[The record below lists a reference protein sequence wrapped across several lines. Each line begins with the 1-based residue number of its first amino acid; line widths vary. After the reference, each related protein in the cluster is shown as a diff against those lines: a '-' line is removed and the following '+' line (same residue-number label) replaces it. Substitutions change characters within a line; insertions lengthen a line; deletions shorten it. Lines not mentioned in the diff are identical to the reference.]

1 MDLVIDKVSNV
12 DSDLMQGASVKESIE
27 GNQTNTFVS
36 SDKVLDKLKNNEA
49 LSGIDKFRFDKS
61 REEDD
66 NLPKSEATGTYPQN
80 LEQLIQESVSKST
93 ARLLTKKALK
103 YLDKDLEVSAG
114 EGVSKQFTVR
124 SAKKEAN
131 SKPTVRIEEG
141 FDLPLKKSGDKSA
154 FESTR
159 SIYIDP
165 KISSFRLHKV
175 TYEMYKLFD
184 NIRAFDS
191 SSRGEKTSDR
201 VSVDI
206 ENVSVAANANLE
218 PSLRKLSIVSSNFGE
233 TEQNTSTLFE
243 SRLKPKPYTSL
254 STLYPEDSNNLTYSI
269 SNRFGNSAS
278 SFSGNSERFEAGVY
292 NSSDLRTSLEHG
304 FLEKSENSGSS
315 LDQPPSHFT
324 STDYDSRDYSQA
336 DYLNNYEDEAR
347 KKFRY
352 PMVYKTA
359 DYTTVYDRGDSK
371 QPEYGTYKYE
381 TSGYKAEAQ
390 GAEKYKV
397 ESGQNDEYKSGG
409 YKGSFE
415 TIHKD
420 SDYEV
425 SEQKEGD
432 CPYSLETNYKSA
444 PSKGYPTE
452 HNGDFNLY
460 KIDLNFKEKV
470 DIEPFATAVS
480 KNRDVEESE
489 GVNFTCFN
497 NGPKSPNNGLKYDD
511 KAVKNESKSTS
522 CDNNAKPTEWSKKSY
537 RQSFNPSYVTKVY
550 VPVDRMHFLPK
561 RRAVVVGCNYL
572 GNPNAQLRGS
582 CNDAFAFAQVLV
594 TKYNFDPSGVVLL
607 LDSRPSPAYTRY
619 LSQFNQNN
627 PFQPN
632 QSGNEFNLDLSR
644 VKSNIIERNVYP
656 TKKTSMFGWHLV
668 DRDLKHLSLSE
679 NLYVDAAVIPA
690 PKEMQPTRANVFR
703 SLKWLNYISGPN
715 DFAVFYFS
723 GQSVQVDDLSGYEGD
738 GFDEALVPTDYERNG
753 LVTCNDLKCLFQSI
767 GATCRLNVFL
777 DTCNMQTVVGGSS
790 RSGPVKGSKMKGIW
804 PFSEPT
810 GKLNTFKCGDW
821 VEKDQKMINQMARA
835 KFIPTLQVDSLS
847 SLSDV
852 QLSLDATHGV
862 VNYCVLSS
870 SNLNS
875 VSLECLFKPLNLGQ
889 VCKDN
894 DKSNLV
900 SDWSFKSKAP
910 KGESSKMVAEDE
922 VIVHGVFTYTLLLTL
937 LYDKSSRRGGLGL
950 DEVVNGVNKKLSQLK
965 RIRLPRLN
973 QQCEA
978 LFYHSSKLPKN
989 TFLFP
994 PNFSNYQR
1002 PKPTGSAYGF
1012 YLPEDAWMF
1021 MVDQGR
1027 ERAREHQQKFERMKT
1042 DLITLTNL
1050 NNKFFNQ
1057 NAQATKLNTTRTQN
1071 AGTVDR
1077 HTSRL
1082 NNDVDPNLLQTKMC
1096 GLTKAHGSSRM
1107 NTVGENQQSGQFKS
1121 FPHSSEAPMKPAVT
1135 SSLKTARL
1143 TGRSMTN
1150 NVSARVFTR
1159 NSSLMGK
1166 QTSRSKTATV
1176 NNMRTATAG
1185 VAQGNYGLKTGKFT
1199 EVIPS
1204 HNWYGGCTASVPF
1217 NTSPGDQN
1225 YYSQPTWY
1233 ATAQDNLNFSNGT
1246 WNEQAYYDQF
1256 YYEKIGTMPVYE
1268 PITDAMLQNL
1278 PTRRSFNVLYQ

>member
-12 DSDLMQGASVKESIE
+12 DSDLMQGASENESTVE
-27 GNQTNTFVS
+27 NQTNSLVTP
-36 SDKVLDKLKNNEA
+36 DKLLYKTKNNEA
-49 LSGIDKFRFDKS
+49 LSGIDKFTFDKTL
-61 REEDD
+61 EEEHT
-66 NLPKSEATGTYPQN
+66 LLKSEVTGPYPQN

-93 ARLLTKKALK
+93 ARLLTKNALK

-131 SKPTVRIEEG
+131 SKATVRKEEG
-141 FDLPLKKSGDKSA
+141 FDLPLKSTVDKSA
-154 FESTR
+154 YESTR

-175 TYEMYKLFD
+175 TYEMYKLFE

-191 SSRGEKTSDR
+191 SSRADKTSNR
-201 VSVDI
+201 GSNAVESESVS
-206 ENVSVAANANLE
+206 ANANAQ
-218 PSLRKLSIVSSNFGE
+218 PSMRKLSIVSSNFGE
-233 TEQNTSTLFE
+233 TEQSTGALFE
-243 SRLKPKPYTSL
+243 SRLKPKPFPSV
-254 STLYPEDSNNLTYSI
+254 STLYPEDSNHLTYSI
-269 SNRFGNSAS
+269 SNRFGNSSS
-278 SFSGNSERFEAGVY
+278 SFSGNSERFEGSAF
-292 NSSDLRTSLEHG
+292 NSSDLKTSFEQG
-304 FLEKSENSGSS
+304 FLDKAPGIGSG
-315 LDQPPSHFT
+315 LDQAPSHFT
-324 STDYDSRDYSQA
+324 STDYGSRDYNQD
-336 DYLNNYEDEAR
+336 DYLASSYDDEAR
-347 KKFRY
+347 KKFSY

-359 DYTTVYDRGDSK
+359 DYTKFYDRGDSK
-371 QPEYGTYKYE
+371 DLVYGVYKYD
-381 TSGYKAEAQ
+381 TSNYNTEAERAQ
-390 GAEKYKV
+390 KYSV
-397 ESGQNDEYKSGG
+397 ERANKEEFQSGG
-409 YKGSFE
+409 YKGNFE
-415 TIHKD
+415 TRHQD
-420 SDYEV
+420 AAHET
-425 SEQKEGD
+425 SEYKQDE
-432 CPYSLETNYKSA
+432 CPYSEETNYKSA

-452 HNGDFNLY
+452 HNGDFELY

-470 DIEPFATAVS
+470 DVEPFATAVS
-480 KNRDVEESE
+480 KSKDVEESE
-489 GVNFTCFN
+489 AVNYTCFSS
-497 NGPKSPNNGLKYDD
+497 GKKADD
-511 KAVKNESKSTS
+511 KGLKNES
-522 CDNNAKPTEWSKKSY
+522 NAAGSAKKAMPAGSSNLPN
-537 RQSFNPSYVTKVY
+537 RQSFNPNYVTKVY
-550 VPVDRMHFLPK
+550 VPLDRMNLLPK

-594 TKYNFDPSGVVLL
+594 TKYNFDPSEVVLL

-632 QSGNEFNLDLSR
+632 QAGNEFNLDLSR

-668 DRDLKHLSLSE
+668 DRDLKHLALSE

-690 PKEMQPTRANVFR
+690 PEEMQPTRANVFR
-703 SLKWLNYISGPN
+703 SLKWLNYVSAPN
-715 DFAVFYFS
+715 DFALFYFS

-738 GFDEALVPTDYERNG
+738 GFDEALVPADYERNG

-790 RSGPVKGSKMKGIW
+790 RAGPVKGSKMKGIW

-821 VEKDQKMINQMARA
+821 VDKDQKMINQMARA

-889 VCKDN
+889 
-894 DKSNLV
+894 S
-900 SDWSFKSKAP
+900 S
-910 KGESSKMVAEDE
+910 KGEPSNMVTEDE
-922 VIVHGVFTYTLLLTL
+922 VIVHGAFTYALLLTL
-937 LYDKSSRRGGLGL
+937 LYDKSSRRGGLGV
-950 DEVVNGVNKKLSQLK
+950 DEVVEGVNRKLSQLK

-989 TFLFP
+989 AFLFP
-994 PNFSNYQR
+994 PNFSKYQR
-1002 PKPTGSAYGF
+1002 PKPTGSSYGF
-1012 YLPEDAWMF
+1012 YLPGDAWLF

-1027 ERAREHQQKFERMKT
+1027 EMAREHQQKFERMKT

-1050 NNKFFNQ
+1050 NNKLFNQ
-1057 NAQATKLNTTRTQN
+1057 NEGATKLNTTRTQN
-1071 AGTVDR
+1071 AVNPDH
-1077 HTSRL
+1077 HTSRS
-1082 NNDVDPNLLQTKMC
+1082 
-1096 GLTKAHGSSRM
+1096 GSG
-1107 NTVGENQQSGQFKS
+1107 VGQFKS
-1121 FPHSSEAPMKPAVT
+1121 LPNTLEASMKPAANP
-1135 SSLKTARL
+1135 SMKTPGA

-1159 NSSLMGK
+1159 NSSVAAKG
-1166 QTSRSKTATV
+1166 TSRSKTAAV
-1176 NNMRTATAG
+1176 NNVRTATAR
-1185 VAQGNYGLKTGKFT
+1185 KFT
-1199 EVIPS
+1199 DVIQS
-1204 HNWYGGCTASVPF
+1204 HNWYGGCTASAPF
-1217 NTSPGDQN
+1217 NATSGDRC

-1233 ATAQDNLNFSNGT
+1233 AGARDDFNFGGAS
-1246 WNEQAYYDQF
+1246 WNDQAYYDQ
-1256 YYEKIGTMPVYE
+1256 YYHSKLGTIPVYE

-1278 PTRRSFNVLYQ
+1278 PTRRSFNVLYQKF

>member
-1 MDLVIDKVSNV
+1 MDLVVDKVSNV
-12 DSDLMQGASVKESIE
+12 DSDLIQGASVNESVKE
-27 GNQTNTFVS
+27 NQANAFAL
-36 SDKVLDKLKNNEA
+36 SDKVLYKTINNEA
-49 LSGIDKFRFDKS
+49 LSGVDKFRFDNSCEEEVCLHKS
-61 REEDD
+61 DA
-66 NLPKSEATGTYPQN
+66 PSTYQQN
-80 LEQLIQESVSKST
+80 LEQLIQESVSRST
-93 ARLLTKKALK
+93 ARLLTKNALK
-103 YLDKDLEVSAG
+103 YLDKDLEVIAG

-124 SAKKEAN
+124 SSNKEAN
-131 SKPTVRIEEG
+131 SKLTVRKEEG
-141 FDLPLKKSGDKSA
+141 FDLPLKTARDKSVY
-154 FESTR
+154 ESTR

-165 KISSFRLHKV
+165 KLSSFRLHKV
-175 TYEMYKLFD
+175 TYEMYKLFE

-191 SSRGEKTSDR
+191 SSRADKTSDR
-201 VSVDI
+201 NSSVI
-206 ENVSVAANANLE
+206 ENKSVAANANPQL
-218 PSLRKLSIVSSNFGE
+218 SLRKLSIVSSNFGE
-233 TEQNTSTLFE
+233 TEQNTSALFE
-243 SRLKPKPYTSL
+243 SRLKPKPYPSV
-254 STLYPEDSNNLTYSI
+254 STLYPEDSNNLTYSV

-278 SFSGNSERFEAGVY
+278 SFSGNSERFETGAY
-292 NSSDLRTSLEHG
+292 NSSDLGPSLDHG
-304 FLEKSENSGSS
+304 FLEKSENAGGS
-315 LDQPPSHFT
+315 LDQLPSHFT
-324 STDYDSRDYSQA
+324 STDYDSRDYDQL
-336 DYLNNYEDEAR
+336 DYDVSNYEDDAR
-347 KKFRY
+347 KKFSY

-371 QPEYGTYKYE
+371 QPECGAYKYE
-381 TSGYKAEAQ
+381 ASNYNPEAQ
-390 GAEKYKV
+390 GVEKYTL
-397 ESGQNDEYKSGG
+397 ESAQKNEYQSGRHAG
-409 YKGSFE
+409 NLE
-415 TIHKD
+415 TNHKD
-420 SDYEV
+420 ADYKP
-425 SEQKEGD
+425 SEQKRD
-432 CPYSLETNYKSA
+432 DFSYSQETNYKSA

-452 HNGDFNLY
+452 HNGDFDLY
-460 KIDLNFKEKV
+460 KIDLNFKQKV
-470 DIEPFATAVS
+470 DVEPFATAVS
-480 KNRDVEESE
+480 KSKDLDESE
-489 GVNFTCFN
+489 AVNYTCFSK
-497 NGPKSPNNGLKYDD
+497 GQKSLNNGLKSDE
-511 KAVKNESKSTS
+511 KEVKNESKSA
-522 CDNNAKPTEWSKKSY
+522 NNGNSSKPTEWSKQPN
-537 RQSFNPSYVTKVY
+537 RPSFNPSYVTKVY
-550 VPVDRMHFLPK
+550 VPLDRMHFLPK

-594 TKYNFDPSGVVLL
+594 TKYNFDPSEVVLL

-632 QSGNEFNLDLSR
+632 QAGDEFNLDLSR
-644 VKSNIIERNVYP
+644 LKSNIIERNVYP

-668 DRDLKHLSLSE
+668 DRELKHLSLSE

-690 PKEMQPTRANVFR
+690 PEEMQPTRANVFR
-703 SLKWLNYISGPN
+703 SLKWLNYISAPN

-738 GFDEALVPTDYERNG
+738 GFDEALVPADYERNG

-790 RSGPVKGSKMKGIW
+790 REGPVKGSKMKGIW

-835 KFIPTLQVDSLS
+835 KFIPMVQVDCLS

-900 SDWSFKSKAP
+900 SDWSFKSKSP
-910 KGESSKMVAEDE
+910 NGGSSNMVSEDE
-922 VIVHGVFTYTLLLTL
+922 VIVHGAFTYTLLLTL

-950 DEVVNGVNKKLSQLK
+950 DEVVDGVNKKLSQLRK
-965 RIRLPRLN
+965 IRLPRLN

-989 TFLFP
+989 VFLFP

-1012 YLPEDAWMF
+1012 YLLEDAWMF

-1027 ERAREHQQKFERMKT
+1027 ERAREHQHKFERMKT

-1050 NNKFFNQ
+1050 NNKLFNQ
-1057 NAQATKLNTTRTQN
+1057 NAGATKLTTQRN
-1071 AGTVDR
+1071 ENPGTVDR
-1077 HTSRL
+1077 HTSRVR
-1082 NNDVDPNLLQTKMC
+1082 NGVDPNLLQTKMC
-1096 GLTKAHGSSRM
+1096 GLTNVHGSARM
-1107 NTVGENQQSGQFKS
+1107 STGTGNQPSQVKS
-1121 FPHSSEAPMKPAVT
+1121 FPNTFVVSMKPMAN
-1135 SSLKTARL
+1135 SGLKTARL

-1150 NVSARVFTR
+1150 NVSGRVFTR
-1159 NSSLMGK
+1159 NSSMTGK
-1166 QTSRSKTATV
+1166 PTSRSKTATV
-1176 NNMRTATAG
+1176 NSVRMATTG
-1185 VAQGNYGLKTGKFT
+1185 VAQGNNGLKSGKLT
-1199 EVIPS
+1199 DVIPS

-1217 NTSPGDQN
+1217 NTVPGDQN
-1225 YYSQPTWY
+1225 YHGQPTWY
-1233 ATAQDNLNFSNGT
+1233 TTAPDNFNVTNAGY
-1246 WNEQAYYDQF
+1246 NERAYYDQF
-1256 YYEKIGTMPVYE
+1256 YQGKVGTMPVYE

-1278 PTRRSFNVLYQ
+1278 PTRRSFNVLYH